1 MLLNLWLQG
10 SSALTISGLLVISL
24 LLALFGARAVG
35 KRRGAKEQAEGLSAL
50 EAMASGLVGLLL
62 AFNFSFAQSR
72 FDDRE
77 KQIVRE
83 ADAIGTT
90 FLRCSVLDD
99 DARHACRDHLRDYAR
114 ARIAAYAA
122 YARSDMPSLAALLEK
137 GDQIQNELWSLVT
150 SKVREN
156 PDVPHALVMTTL
168 NELID
173 LDADR
178 RASIRIV
185 VPPAVTIAIMLAC
198 LAWAMLLGYSS
209 GIQRRTSWTGWVFVS
224 VLIGVVF
231 GVALDL
237 DRPATGLVTTAAAD
251 RSMTDVLRMME
262 RSVVD

>member
-1 MLLNLWLQG
+1 MFLNLWLQG
-10 SSALTISGLLVISL
+10 WSAFTVSSLLVISL

-35 KRRGAKEQAEGLSAL
+35 RRRGAKEQAEGLTSL

-99 DARHACRDHLRDYAR
+99 DSRRTCREHLRDYAK

-122 YARSDMPSLAALLEK
+122 YARSDMPSLAALLDN
-137 GDQIQNELWSLVT
+137 GDRIQNELWSMVT

-209 GIQRRTSWTGWVFVS
+209 GVQRRTSWTGWVFVS
-224 VLIGVVF
+224 VLMGVVF

-251 RSMTDVLRMME
+251 RSMTDVLHMME
-262 RSVVD
+262 RSVAD

>member
-1 MLLNLWLQG
+1 
-10 SSALTISGLLVISL
+10 
-24 LLALFGARAVG
+24 
-35 KRRGAKEQAEGLSAL
+35 
-50 EAMASGLVGLLL
+50 MASGLIGLLL

-90 FLRCSVLDD
+90 YLRCSVLDGD
-99 DARHACRDHLRDYAR
+99 DRRICRDHLRDYAA

-122 YARSDMPSLAALLEK
+122 YGRSDVRSLVALLDK
-137 GDQIQNELWSLVT
+137 GDRIQNELWSLVIG
-150 SKVREN
+150 KVHEN
-156 PDVPHALVMTTL
+156 PDVAHALLMTTL

-178 RASIRIV
+178 RASVRIV

-198 LAWAMLLGYSS
+198 LAWAVLLGYSA
-209 GIQRRTSWTGWVFVS
+209 GVQRRTSWTGWVFVS

-237 DRPATGLVTTAAAD
+237 DRPASGLVTTAAAD
-251 RSMTDVLRMME
+251 LSMADVLRMME
-262 RSVVD
+262 RPVVD